1 MLYKLFEMN
10 QAALAPMRA
19 AADFGQIYF
28 RNPLNPWSQTSV
40 GRNMAA
46 MFEVVERVTRRYGK
60 PDFGITEVP
69 LGDASV
75 AVSEEIAWQ
84 RPFCNLLHF
93 KKDAPGRKRS
103 KQPKLLIVAP
113 MSGHHATLLR
123 GTVRTMLADHDV
135 YVTDWIDAQQV
146 PVSKGTFDLDDYI
159 DYVIN
164 MLHVLGPNTHVM
176 AVCQPSVPVLAAV
189 ALMST
194 RKDPCVPASMTLM
207 GGPIDTRRNPTLVN
221 VLAEQRGTAWFRRN
235 AIAKVPFPHPGVM
248 RDVYPGFLQLNGFM
262 SMNLDR
268 HMHAHKEL
276 FIHLVEGDGDSA
288 EKHKDFYDEYLSVM
302 DLTAEFFLQTVEVVF
317 VNHDLPNG
325 RMVHRGMPVD
335 PSAIS
340 DCALMTVEGEKDD
353 ISGVGQTEAA
363 HDLCANIPEEMR
375 QHYVQDGVGH
385 YGVFNGYRFR
395 TEIAPRISAFIRE
408 NNGGLKLVPRS
419 LRRRAS

>member
-1 MLYKLFEMN
+1 MLYKMFELN
-10 QAALAPMRA
+10 QAALVPMRA

-28 RNPLNPWSQTSV
+28 RNPFNPWSQTPV

-60 PDFGITEVP
+60 PDFRISELP
-69 LGDASV
+69 MGDAIIP
-75 AVSEEIAWQ
+75 VSEEIVWQ

-93 KKDAPGRKRS
+93 KKDMPGRKRA

-123 GTVRTMLADHDV
+123 GTVRTMLEHQDV

-146 PVSKGTFDLDDYI
+146 PINQGTFDLDDYI
-159 DYVIN
+159 DYVVN
-164 MLHVLGPNTHVM
+164 MLHVLGPDTHVM

-189 ALMST
+189 ALMSA

-207 GGPIDTRRNPTLVN
+207 GGPIDTRRNSTLVN
-221 VLAEQRGTAWFRRN
+221 NLAEQRGTAWFRRN

-268 HMHAHKEL
+268 HMHAHKDL
-276 FIHLVEGDGDSA
+276 FMHLVSGDGDSA
-288 EKHKDFYDEYLSVM
+288 DKHKEFYDEYLSVM

-317 VNHDLPNG
+317 VNHDLPKG
-325 RMVHRGMPVD
+325 RMVHRGTPID
-335 PSAIS
+335 PGAIR

-363 HDLCANIPEEMR
+363 HDICVNIPQDKR
-375 QHYVQDGVGH
+375 QHYLQDGVGH

-395 TEIAPRISAFIRE
+395 TEIAPRISAFIQE
-408 NNGGLKLVPRS
+408 NSGGLKAMART